1 MKISKVKV
9 KGQITIPKEIMDI
22 LGLNPGDKIYFE
34 SSKDG
39 IIIKKGI

>member
-22 LGLNPGDKIYFE
+22 LGLNPE
-34 SSKDG
+34 
-39 IIIKKGI
+39 IKYILNHLKMEL